1 MFNLS
6 DWIGIEG
13 GEIVFKE
20 KARNASAIEI
30 YFLSQ
35 YLLSNL
41 SRHCQNSKE
50 IRWEVKSKK
59 ENILKGETIN
69 TIEKLEK
76 NYSSK
81 IGESLG
87 LGDSYNSKDK
97 NKIHFTY
104 HSLVFKLL
112 SGFDFKYNGKK
123 VTQAEYCEIFGL
135 KRKETLSEYLSG
147 NKYKM
152 TQQLANN
159 YCQLGVEIFK

>member
-30 YFLSQ
+30 YFFSQ
-35 YLLSNL
+35 YFLSNL
-41 SRHCQNSKE
+41 STNCQNSKK

-59 ENILKGETIN
+59 ENILKEETIN

-76 NYSSK
+76 NYSSE
-81 IGESLG
+81 IGKSLG

-97 NKIHFTY
+97 DKIHFTY

-123 VTQAEYCEIFGL
+123 VTQAVYCEIFGL
-135 KRKETLSEYLSG
+135 KRTATLSEYLSG

>member
-30 YFLSQ
+30 YFFSQ
-35 YLLSNL
+35 YFLSNI
-41 SRHCQNSKE
+41 STHCQNSKQ

-59 ENILKGETIN
+59 ENILKEETIN
-69 TIEKLEK
+69 KIGELEK
-76 NYSSK
+76 NYSSE
-81 IGESLG
+81 IGKSLG
-87 LGDSYNSKDK
+87 LGDSHNSKDK
-97 NKIHFTY
+97 AKIHFTY

-112 SGFDFKYNGKK
+112 SGFEFKYNGKK
-123 VTQAEYCEIFGL
+123 VTQSVYCEIFGL
-135 KRKETLSEYLSG
+135 KRIATLSEYLSG

-152 TQQLANN
+152 TQQLTNN
-159 YCQLGVEIFK
+159 YCQLGLEILK

>member
-20 KARNASAIEI
+20 EARNASAIE
-30 YFLSQ
+30 FFCLSQ

-59 ENILKGETIN
+59 ENILKEETIN
-69 TIEKLEK
+69 KIGELEK
-76 NYSSK
+76 NYSSE
-81 IGESLG
+81 IGKSLG

-97 NKIHFTY
+97 DKIHFTY

-123 VTQAEYCEIFGL
+123 LTQAVYCEIFGL
-135 KRKETLSEYLSG
+135 KRIATLSEYLSG

-152 TQQLANN
+152 TQQLINN
-159 YCQLGVEIFK
+159 YCQLGLEIFQ